1 MAYQKLQV
9 SEGLSVIPSATV
21 RIPDPSTV
29 VVLDPIIVDPITHVP
44 SGKGSVVGVA
54 DFSVLNTLTE
64 VGTKFTELGIAIG
77 SIVYTDSP
85 KAYYVVSVDSD
96 TQLTLSGGAA
106 GGATDKY
113 TIYNKAT
120 IGCILFNGV
129 AGDLTV
135 QMATKNGN
143 TTLAAQSANHE
154 LTYKNIANGSFL
166 PIQVVRVA
174 ATTTAT
180 DIIALW

>member
-1 MAYQKLQV
+1 M
-9 SEGLSVIPSATV
+9 
-21 RIPDPSTV
+21 
-29 VVLDPIIVDPITHVP
+29 
-44 SGKGSVVGVA
+44 
-54 DFSVLNTLTE
+54 
-64 VGTKFTELGIAIG
+64 
-77 SIVYTDSP
+77 
-85 KAYYVVSVDSD
+85 
-96 TQLTLSGGAA
+96 
-106 GGATDKY
+106 
-113 TIYNKAT
+113 
-120 IGCILFNGV
+120 

>member
-9 SEGLSVIPSATV
+9 SEGLVVIPSATV

-29 VVLDPIIVDPITHVP
+29 VVLDPITVLNPTAT
-44 SGKGSVVGVA
+44 GATEGSA
-54 DFSVLNTLTE
+54 SFTTLNTLTAT
-64 VGTKFTELGIAIG
+64 GTKFTELGIAIG

-85 KAYYVVSVDSD
+85 KAYYVVSIDSD
-96 TQLTLSGGAA
+96 TQLTLSGGAV
-106 GGATDKY
+106 GSGTDKY

-135 QMATKNGN
+135 QMAAKNGN
-143 TTLAAQSANHE
+143 TTTAAQSANHE

-166 PIQVVRVA
+166 PTQVVRVA